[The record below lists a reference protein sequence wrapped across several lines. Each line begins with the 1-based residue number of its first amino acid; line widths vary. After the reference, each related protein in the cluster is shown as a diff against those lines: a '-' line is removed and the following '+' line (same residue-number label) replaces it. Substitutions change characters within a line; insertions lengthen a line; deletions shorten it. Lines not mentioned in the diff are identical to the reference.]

1 MPYTPCAAQLAAN
14 ITVDCA
20 NPIVGGYTGE
30 GVIIPLSSVTPTI
43 VKNAENPRMITTLS
57 VGESDKVVV
66 VDNVFAEPFA
76 GSSTAGN
83 ADSGRPMYVKT
94 IAVRIPSR
102 GAEVSKNIVEPMFNS
117 PEGFIGIF
125 PKKDKNNDGAFE
137 VVGLLQAMKG
147 DISTLTRDENANGGD
162 WSLSLVAT
170 EPFAEVTLVGEDKT
184 YASAKAMY
192 DALVAKAY

>member
-1 MPYTPCAAQLAAN
+1 MAYTPCAAQLAAN
-14 ITVDCA
+14 ITIDCA

-30 GVIIPLSSVTPTI
+30 GVIIPLSSVNPTI
-43 VKNAENPRMITTLS
+43 VKDAENPRMITTLS

-66 VDNVFAEPFA
+66 VDNVFAEPLS
-76 GSSTAGN
+76 GSTTTGN
-83 ADSGRPMYVKT
+83 AEAGRPQYVKT
-94 IAVRIPSR
+94 IALRVPMR
-102 GAEVSKNIVEPMFNS
+102 GAEVSKDIIEPMFNS

-137 VVGLLQAMKG
+137 IVGLYQAMKG
-147 DISTLTRDENANGGD
+147 DISTLTRDENTNGGD

-170 EPFAEVTLVGEDKT
+170 EPFAEVTLVGEEKT